1 MAKLIGKIGAKVVD
15 IGTSKQHREY
25 FIETAPNQRRKIVV
39 EGEHPRD
46 QPTLAKL
53 LGKRCEVDGENYQGR
68 FIIVSIQELPEALVP
83 RKK

>member
-1 MAKLIGKIGAKVVD
+1 MAKLIGKIAAKVVD

-25 FIETAPNQRRKIVV
+25 FIEIAPNQRRKIAV

-46 QPTLAKL
+46 QPTLARL
-53 LGKRCEVDGENYQGR
+53 LGKRCEADGEDYQGR
-68 FIIVSIQELPEALVP
+68 FMAASIKELPQAIVP